1 MQKITEGSLEWYRA
15 VLNQIISGDMTVYQ
29 NQKDCLDLLL
39 NMNIDLPFTDNP
51 EARQMAMKVSRYA
64 HNMAEKCAALTGD
77 GNFDDIYWQYLL
89 LEAPWLFE
97 SYLYYMEKNRQPR
110 RRFYEPRKK
119 TLNILVQ
126 DLQDLEDRKI
136 EFLGVSMPPRTAKST
151 TCIFFLSWIMGKRPN
166 SHNAMSGHS
175 GILADG
181 FYGEIQNLIST
192 PEYTFNEIFPS
203 STLEKKSA
211 DKKEINLGAPDR
223 FSTLTCRGI
232 DGTWTGSVDIS
243 SDGYLYVDDL
253 VRDRTESLSPTRLE
267 NRYQDYLNVLV
278 DRKNDGARELM
289 VGTRWNVI
297 DPLGRVEAEK
307 KGNPLYRFRKIPAL
321 NKDGESNFNYDYGV
335 GFSTKYYLDMKS
347 RLDPNEWQAK
357 YQQDPFIRE
366 GLLFPSDSL
375 RYYNGILPEGDSRVV
390 TACDVAWG
398 GGDSL
403 SMPIGREY
411 ENGDVYIF
419 DWVFNRGTK
428 EVTIPIVTGK
438 IIGNKIRQINFEANN
453 GGDMYRTHINEKLI
467 AQKYKCSCTSSK
479 APGNMEKMAK
489 IIAYSDD
496 IKRNFIFLDEEHR
509 SKEYQA
515 AMDELTF
522 FVQLGKNVHDDA
534 SDSLSQLQMFI
545 ERGIGGIA
553 TATQNPL
560 WGRR

>member
-1 MQKITEGSLEWYRA
+1 MSKITEGSLEWYRS
-15 VLNQIISGDMTVYQ
+15 VLNQIISSDMTIYQ

-39 NMNIDLPFTDNP
+39 NMNIDLPFNKNK
-51 EARQMAMKVSRYA
+51 EARKMAMKVSQYS
-64 HNMAEKCAALTGD
+64 HNIAEKCAALTGSGD
-77 GNFDDIYWQYLL
+77 FDDIYWQYLL
-89 LEAPWLFE
+89 LEAPHLFE
-97 SYLYYMEKNRQPR
+97 SYLLYMEKNRQPR

-307 KGNPLYRFRKIPAL
+307 KGNHLYRFRKIPAL

-335 GFSTKYYLDMKS
+335 GFSTKYYIDMKS

-428 EVTIPIVTGK
+428 EVTIPIVMGK

-479 APGNMEKMAK
+479 APVNMEKMAK

-522 FVQLGKNVHDDA
+522 FVQLGKNTHDD
-534 SDSLSQLQMFI
+534 SPDSLTQLQMFI
-545 ERGIGGIA
+545 EKGNEAVVKAI
-553 TATQNPL
+553 QNPL
-560 WGRR
+560 WRK

>member
-1 MQKITEGSLEWYRA
+1 MQKIAEGSLEWYRA

-39 NMNIDLPFTDNP
+39 NMNIDLPFTENL
-51 EARQMAMKVSRYA
+51 EARQMAMKVSQYA

-77 GNFDDIYWQYLL
+77 GNFDDVYWQYML

-97 SYLYYMEKNRQPR
+97 SYLYYMEKNRQPK

-335 GFSTKYYLDMKS
+335 GFSTKYYIDMKS

-375 RYYNGILPEGDSRVV
+375 RYYNGILPEGDSRIV

-522 FVQLGKNVHDDA
+522 FVQLGKNTHDD
-534 SDSLSQLQMFI
+534 SPDSLTQLQMFI
-545 ERGIGGIA
+545 EKGNEA
-553 TATQNPL
+553 VAKAVQNPL
-560 WGRR
+560 WRR